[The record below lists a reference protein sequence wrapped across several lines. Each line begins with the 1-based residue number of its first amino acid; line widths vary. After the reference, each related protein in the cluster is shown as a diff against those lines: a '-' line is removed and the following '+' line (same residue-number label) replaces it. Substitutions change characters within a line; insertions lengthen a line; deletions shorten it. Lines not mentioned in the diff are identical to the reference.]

1 MPNWISDEKM
11 MRPLVFRLQDSTPEV
26 IREVLLERGWR
37 EFNKNEAE
45 WNLYWGSSFRIS
57 DYDSLKPW
65 QRLNHH
71 PGTVRLL
78 RKDSLARHL
87 KRMKAVYGMSHY
99 EFSPVAFILPNDY
112 IKFVSQYSQ
121 ETILHGRRSSYW
133 ICKPI
138 DLSRGRGI
146 FIFHDIKDLTYHSA
160 VIVQKYITN
169 PFLISGYKFDLRIY
183 VCVACFCP
191 LTVYVYQEGLV
202 RFATEK
208 FDLDSLDNIFAHLTN
223 TSINKFGVSYNK
235 GKERVGCGCKW
246 TLSQFRSYL
255 YSLDIDIVLLWQRI
269 HNIVIM
275 TLLAIASQ
283 VPPTPNCFELF
294 GFDIL
299 IDDTLKP
306 WLLEVNYGPALSLD
320 CSNDVVVKK
329 NLIHDIVEL
338 LNYKETDGLGFNGD
352 GEKIDNQTSSLM
364 CNSTGMLKRCD
375 YRQLPPSKTEKFTDV
390 LRNAPVHQP
399 KDALNNPTGV
409 LHRFRED
416 NQSSSVTGHA
426 RGNNSKTANCSWGGS
441 VKPPKASQ
449 NNLTWQQNF
458 EHTSVENYLEK
469 CPLKKKIVISNKV
482 TRTHPKKTITS
493 KLREKINLPQ
503 NSPQMPRN
511 SSQSNPVSRNG
522 EELAP
527 IKPRNIQAT
536 FCLPSIEFPKQKLT
550 FPLYFV
556 SNINRKPFRQVG
568 DLVLIFPFNEA
579 TLAGSRNGTDVKSI
593 IQEINKLMHRL
604 ISIEQQTMKR
614 KIVNG

>member
-1 MPNWISDEKM
+1 MATWISEEKI
-11 MRPLVFRLQDSTPEV
+11 MRPLVFRLQDSTPDV
-26 IREVLLERGWR
+26 VREVLLERGWI
-37 EFNKNEAE
+37 EFDNQEKAE
-45 WNLYWGSSFRIS
+45 WNLYWGSSFQTS
-57 DYDSLKPW
+57 AYDSIKPW

-71 PGTVRLL
+71 PGTVRIL

-112 IKFVSQYSQ
+112 IKFLAEYTQ
-121 ETILHGRRSSYW
+121 ETILHGRRRSYW

-146 FIFHDIKDLTYHSA
+146 FIFHDIKDLTYQSA

-169 PFLISGYKFDLRIY
+169 PLLISGYKFDLRIY
-183 VCVACFCP
+183 VCVVCFCP

-208 FDLDSLDNIFAHLTN
+208 FDLDSLDNIYAHLTN
-223 TSINKFGVSYNK
+223 TSINKYGVSYSK

-255 YSLDIDIVLLWQRI
+255 YSLDIDNVLLWQRI

-320 CSNDVVVKK
+320 CSSDVTVKK
-329 NLIHDIVEL
+329 SLIHDIVEL
-338 LNYKETDGLGFNGD
+338 LNYKETDGLGPNGD
-352 GEKIDNQTSSLM
+352 GEKMANQTSSLS
-364 CNSTGMLKRCD
+364 CHSAGTLKRCD
-375 YRQLPPSKTEKFTDV
+375 YGQLPPSKTTEKFTDV

-399 KDALNNPTGV
+399 KDTSFNNPTGA
-409 LHRFRED
+409 LHRFREN
-416 NQSSSVTGHA
+416 NQSPSFIGHA
-426 RGNNSKTANCSWGGS
+426 RGNNGRTANLPWKGS
-441 VKPPKASQ
+441 AKKPEAAQ
-449 NNLTWQQNF
+449 NNLTCQQNF
-458 EHTSVENYLEK
+458 EHTSVEQSLNSLDK
-469 CPLKKKIVISNKV
+469 CSLNKKIEISSKV
-482 TRTHPKKTITS
+482 TRTYPKKTITS

-503 NSPQMPRN
+503 NSPQ
-511 SSQSNPVSRNG
+511 SKFVSRNG
-522 EELAP
+522 EVLTP
-527 IKPRNIQAT
+527 LKPRNLQAT

-556 SNINRKPFRQVG
+556 SHINGKPFRQIG
-568 DLVLIFPFNEA
+568 DFVLIFPFNEA
-579 TLAGSRNGTDVKSI
+579 TLAGSRNGINVKRI
-593 IQEINKLMHRL
+593 IQEINKLMNRL
-604 ISIEQQTMKR
+604 ISIEQQKVKR
-614 KIVNG
+614 KKDDG